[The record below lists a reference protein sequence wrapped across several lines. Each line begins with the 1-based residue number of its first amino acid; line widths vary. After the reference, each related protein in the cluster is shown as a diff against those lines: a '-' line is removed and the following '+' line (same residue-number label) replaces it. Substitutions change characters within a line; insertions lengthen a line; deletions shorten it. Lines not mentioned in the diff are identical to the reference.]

1 MADTVE
7 ALILDLLEW
16 LIVRD
21 RTYEEVMDAWR
32 TSCPRLPVWED
43 ANDRGLIT
51 REEVNGNY
59 VIRVTS
65 SGLPFSP
72 KVGSFDPDGAR
83 RGLAAASSR
92 VSAVIPQMVAVNL
105 ETLAGMPSYHSRASG
120 GAGDRRRA
128 GGQSM
133 TGFAEDLRLA
143 FRTLA
148 RRPGFSAVIVATL
161 GLAIGANAAVFS
173 FVDAILLRP
182 LPLAAPERLVR
193 IYSHFASGL
202 DWGSVSYPNYL
213 DYERANHVFTALAAE
228 GNQGFIVGDGASG
241 QLVVGALVSAN
252 YFETLGVKPA
262 LGRAFVPAED
272 GVASPVAIIGD
283 GFWKRHFGADP
294 RVLGRSVTLNGTGF
308 RVVGVAPAG
317 FTGPNTGLLEEIWAP
332 LSMSSSMQKALTA
345 GSDLLRERDG
355 HWLQVTG
362 RLRPGVSLRQAADAM
377 NVIASQLRR
386 LYPRANEGISLTLLP
401 ESEASI
407 YPAMR
412 GGVVAL
418 SALLQG
424 VVGLVLLVACA
435 NAAGLFLARGS
446 ARRREIGI
454 RLAVGARISWLV
466 RLLVSESL
474 VLGLAGGAV
483 GLALAFWATR
493 VLSSLRLPM
502 QIPISL
508 PVEFDARVL
517 ILTLGLA
524 LLTGVLF
531 GLLPALQII
540 RPRLAMALRDGGAGT
555 GMRRSSMQLRGILVI
570 AQIAATFVLLV
581 GAGLFFR
588 SLGNA
593 EATELGFRAEGL
605 LVASLNLGYAGYDEK
620 AGPHFL
626 ERIET
631 RLRELP
637 GVSAVS
643 LATRLPFSVRLES
656 ANAAPEGYVPRRPG
670 DGAPQV
676 AVNAVAPDYFATM
689 QIRLAAGREFTVAD
703 QPGKQPVVV
712 INEALVQRFF
722 AGDPPA
728 AVLGKR
734 LVVSGTP
741 HVIVGVARDAKQLS
755 LKASQEPYLYLD
767 LFQHYEPAVAIHLRS
782 AGDPASLIAA
792 LRREVRALDP
802 RVTLYEVKPIA
813 RQLELPLL
821 PQRMAV
827 GLLAAMG
834 SLALLLALVGLYGAT
849 AYALSR
855 RTREIGIRIAL
866 GADHRQLLALVLRD
880 GVVQCGLGVAIGL
893 AIAFAVNRLAAS
905 LLFGVNPVDPAI
917 LLITAVLVSAL
928 ALAAN
933 LVPALSAIQLDPKQA
948 LSAE

>member
-1 MADTVE
+1 MTAFAD
-7 ALILDLLEW
+7 
-16 LIVRD
+16 
-21 RTYEEVMDAWR
+21 
-32 TSCPRLPVWED
+32 
-43 ANDRGLIT
+43 
-51 REEVNGNY
+51 
-59 VIRVTS
+59 
-65 SGLPFSP
+65 
-72 KVGSFDPDGAR
+72 
-83 RGLAAASSR
+83 
-92 VSAVIPQMVAVNL
+92 
-105 ETLAGMPSYHSRASG
+105 
-120 GAGDRRRA
+120 
-128 GGQSM
+128 
-133 TGFAEDLRLA
+133 DLRLA
-143 FRTLA
+143 LRTLA

-173 FVDAILLRP
+173 IVDALLLRP

-202 DWGSVSYPNYL
+202 DWASVSYPNYR
-213 DYERANHVFTALAAE
+213 DYERANRVFTALAAE
-228 GNQGFIVGDGASG
+228 GNQGFMVDDGESS
-241 QLVVGALVSAN
+241 QLVIGALVSAN
-252 YFETLGVKPA
+252 YFATLGVEPA
-262 LGRAFVPAED
+262 LGRAFDAAD
-272 GVASPVAIIGD
+272 DRVASPVAVIGD

-308 RVVGVAPAG
+308 KVVGVAPAG

-332 LSMSSSMQKALTA
+332 LSMTPSMQRALTA
-345 GSDLLRERDG
+345 ESDPLQERDAN
-355 HWLQVTG
+355 WLQVTG
-362 RLRPGVSLRQAADAM
+362 RLRPGVGLRQAADAM
-377 NVIASQLRR
+377 NALASRLRQ
-386 LYPRANEGISLTLLP
+386 LYPRANAGISLRLLP
-401 ESEASI
+401 ESEARI

-424 VVGLVLLVACA
+424 VVALVLLVACA

-446 ARRREIGI
+446 SRQREIGI

-493 VLSSLRLPM
+493 VLGSLRLPM

-508 PVEFDARVL
+508 PVEFDARILV
-517 ILTLGLA
+517 LTLGLA
-524 LLTGVLF
+524 LLTGVSF

-540 RPRLAMALRDGGAGT
+540 RPRLAMALREGDAGAGI
-555 GMRRSSMQLRGILVI
+555 RRSSMRLRGILVS

-605 LVASLNLGYAGYDEK
+605 LVASLNLGYAGYDAK
-620 AGPHFL
+620 SGPQLL

-631 RLRELP
+631 RVRALP
-637 GVSAVS
+637 GVTAVT
-643 LATRLPFSVRLES
+643 LATRLPFSVRLAS
-656 ANAAPEGYVPRRPG
+656 VGAAPEGYVPRHPG
-670 DGAPQV
+670 EGAPQI

-689 QIRLAAGREFTVAD
+689 QLGLAAGREFTVAD
-703 QPGKQPVVV
+703 QPDKQPVVV
-712 INEALVQRFF
+712 VNEALVHRFF

-728 AVLGKR
+728 AVVGKR
-734 LVVSGTP
+734 LVVVGTS
-741 HVIVGVARDAKQLS
+741 HLIVGVARDAKQLS
-755 LKASQEPYLYLD
+755 LRSAQEPYVYLD

-782 AGDPASLIAA
+782 AGDPASLILA

-802 RVTLYEVKPIA
+802 RVALYEVKPIA

-821 PQRMAV
+821 PQRLAV

-834 SLALLLALVGLYGAT
+834 ALALLLALVGLYGAT

-866 GADHRQLLALVLRD
+866 GADHRRLLALVLRD
-880 GVVQCGLGVAIGL
+880 GMVQCGLGVAGGL
-893 AIAFAVNRLAAS
+893 VIALAVNRLAAS
-905 LLFGVNPVDPAI
+905 LLFGVDPVDPSI
-917 LLITAVLVSAL
+917 LLLTAALVSAL

-933 LVPALSAIQLDPKQA
+933 LVPALSAIELDPKQA